1 MKWIRWSGLI
11 PFAAIVGSLCV
22 LFILFIDILIER
34 GIEAAGSDIVG
45 AKVELGSAEFS
56 FSPLGISLNHLQV
69 TDPNAPMSNIVEIN
83 NVAFTMDGSYLIRRK
98 LLINE
103 MNIDGLR
110 LNTQRKYSGAIAKT
124 KKAAPVTESKK
135 IDEKSTFKLPGFE
148 MPDVDEILKKET
160 LKVDEAANILK
171 TDIPETK
178 QSWESLKA
186 ALPDQ
191 KRLDSYKTRFNEVC
205 NVNDKDIKKL
215 KVAIDKCKTLKS
227 DIAKDS
233 ALIKQTQN
241 QINKDTGRLNNELK
255 TLISSPKEDYKY
267 LLSKYSLSTEGATN
281 IGVLFFG
288 DKVKT
293 WSDTAIYWYNKLQPF
308 ISKIELSG
316 GEDKPEPKR
325 GAGKNIHFTEYHPR
339 SDFLIK
345 KAHVSVEL
353 EAGKFNGEVL
363 NITSQQPLVGK
374 PTTFNFNANKMQ
386 RIKSLKLNGE
396 FNRLKATPEDH
407 VQLSIRNYD
416 MDNFSLLKEDKLT
429 ISIADAKSDLTIK
442 ANRIA
447 KKINAS
453 VNNRVHSIKFAN
465 SSTGGGEITRMLVAA
480 LNDINSFK
488 VDGRLYGTLDN
499 YHTRI
504 SSDLDKKLGANFK
517 AQTNKLKQKF
527 QRKLKAKLDQTAKR
541 YTNEVK
547 QELDAL
553 HKDEKEVQN
562 RKQQFDK
569 QLAAVQ
575 KQIDKYKSDIKA
587 QEKALKSKAKED
599 VKDKLKGL
607 FK

>member
-1 MKWIRWSGLI
+1 
-11 PFAAIVGSLCV
+11 FAVIVGSLCA
-22 LFILFIDILIER
+22 LFILFIDTLIEN
-34 GIEAAGSDIVG
+34 GIEAAGSDIIG
-45 AKVELGSAEFS
+45 AKVELGNVDFS
-56 FSPLGISLNHLQV
+56 FSPLGVSLNHLQV
-69 TDPNAPMSNIVEIN
+69 TNPDAPMSNIVEIDN
-83 NVAFTMDGSYLIRRK
+83 IAFAMDGSYLIRRK

-103 MNIDGLR
+103 MNIDGLH
-110 LNTQRKYSGAIAKT
+110 LNTPRKYSGAIAKT
-124 KKAAPVTESKK
+124 KKATLVTESKK
-135 IDEKSTFKLPGFE
+135 TDKKSVTNLPSFE
-148 MPDVDEILKKET
+148 MPDVDDILKKEP
-160 LKVDEAANILK
+160 LKVDKAANILK
-171 TDIPETK
+171 TDISETK
-178 QSWESLKA
+178 QSWENLKT
-186 ALPDQ
+186 ALPGQ
-191 KRLDSYKTRFNEVC
+191 KRLDSHKARFNELR

-215 KVAIDKCKTLKS
+215 KAAINEYKALKA

-241 QINKDTGRLNNELK
+241 KIKNDTGRLNNELK
-255 TLISSPKEDYKY
+255 VLISSPKEDYKH

-281 IGVLFFG
+281 IGVMFFG

-339 SDFLIK
+339 PDFLIK
-345 KAHVSVEL
+345 KVHIGVEL

-374 PTTFNFNANKMQ
+374 PITFSFNANKMQ

-442 ANRIA
+442 ATRIA
-447 KKINAS
+447 NKINAN
-453 VNNRVHSIKFAN
+453 VNNRIHSIKFSN
-465 SSTGGGEITRMLVAA
+465 SSTGGGEIIRMLVAA
-480 LNDINSFK
+480 LDDINSFK
-488 VDGRLYGTLDN
+488 IDGRLYGTLDN

-504 SSDLDKKLGANFK
+504 SSDLDKKLGTNLK
-517 AQTNKLKQKF
+517 AQTRKLKQDF
-527 QRKLKAKLDQTAKR
+527 QGKLKSKLDKTSKR
-541 YTNEVK
+541 HTNEAK

-553 HKDEKEVQN
+553 HKYEKEIQK

-569 QLAAVQ
+569 QLSSVQ
-575 KQIDKYKSDIKA
+575 KQIDTYKSDINA
-587 QEKALKSKAKED
+587 KAKNK
-599 VKDKLKGL
+599 VNDKLKGL

>member
-22 LFILFIDILIER
+22 LFILFIDTLIES
-34 GIEAAGSDIVG
+34 GIEAAGSDIMG
-45 AKVELGSAEFS
+45 AKVELGNADFS

-69 TDPNAPMSNIVEIN
+69 TNPDAPMSNIVEIDN
-83 NVAFTMDGSYLIRRK
+83 IAFAMDGSYLIRRK

-110 LNTQRKYSGAIAKT
+110 LNTPRKYSGAIAKR
-124 KKAAPVTESKK
+124 KKATPATESKK
-135 IDEKSTFKLPGFE
+135 TDKKSTFKLPAFE
-148 MPDVDEILKKET
+148 TPDVDAILKKEP
-160 LKVDEAANILK
+160 LKVDSAAKTLK
-171 TDIPETK
+171 ADISETQ

-191 KRLDSYKTRFNEVC
+191 KRLDSHKTRFNEVR
-205 NVNDKDIKKL
+205 NVNYKDIKKL
-215 KVAIDKCKTLKS
+215 KVAIDKLKTLKS
-227 DIAKDS
+227 DLAKDS
-233 ALIKQTQN
+233 ALIKQTHN
-241 QINKDTGRLNNELK
+241 QIKKDTGRLNNELK
-255 TLISSPKEDYKY
+255 TLISSPKEDYKH

-288 DKVKT
+288 DKAKT

-325 GAGKNIHFTEYHPR
+325 SEGKNIHFTEYHPR
-339 SDFLIK
+339 PDFLIK
-345 KAHVSVEL
+345 KVHASVEL
-353 EAGKFNGEVL
+353 EAGKFSGEVL
-363 NITSQQPLVGK
+363 NITSQQPIVGK
-374 PTTFNFNANKMQ
+374 PITFSFNANKMQ

-396 FNRLKATPEDH
+396 FNRLKATPKDY

-416 MDNFSLLKEDKLT
+416 MDNLSLLKEDKLT

-447 KKINAS
+447 NKINAN
-453 VNNRVHSIKFAN
+453 VNNRIHSIKFAN

-480 LNDINSFK
+480 LDDINSFK
-488 VDGRLYGTLDN
+488 IDGRLYGTLDN

-504 SSDLDKKLGANFK
+504 SSDLDNKLGANLK
-517 AQTNKLKQKF
+517 AQTKKLKQEF

-553 HKDEKEVQN
+553 HKYEKEIQN

-569 QLAAVQ
+569 QLASVQ